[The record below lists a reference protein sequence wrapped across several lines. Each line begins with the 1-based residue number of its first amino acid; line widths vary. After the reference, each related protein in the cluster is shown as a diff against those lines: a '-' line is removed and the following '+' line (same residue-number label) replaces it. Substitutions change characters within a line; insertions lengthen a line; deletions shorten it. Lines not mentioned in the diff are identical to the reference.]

1 MSGNAN
7 SKTVYP
13 QADYAQR
20 IDFCE
25 VFEREMKPLY
35 LLAFLLTGNHND
47 AEQCFTATLEQALK
61 EQAVFKEWRRS
72 WVKRSLINNAIQIT
86 SPTSSRDPGK
96 RDLWSVEQHGPHGHD
111 EINAVTRLAP
121 LDRFV
126 FVMSVLERYSGWECS
141 LLLGCSMEKLARV
154 RAQAL
159 QELPGQ
165 DAFIPRSEAVLLSS
179 LQMSA

>member
-1 MSGNAN
+1 MSGNAKPN
-7 SKTVYP
+7 TAYP
-13 QADYAQR
+13 RADYAQR

-35 LLAFLLTGNHND
+35 LLAFLLTANHKD

-86 SPTSSRDPGK
+86 SSTSGRGPGK
-96 RDLWSVEQHGPHGHD
+96 RDLWGIEQHGTGGHA
-111 EINAVTRLAP
+111 EIDAVTRLAP
-121 LDRFV
+121 CERFV
-126 FVMSVLERYSGWECS
+126 FVMSVLERYSAWECS
-141 LLLGCSMEKLARV
+141 LLLGCSMEKVARV

-159 QELPGQ
+159 HELPGR
-165 DAFIPRSEAVLLSS
+165 DAFIPGSEAVLLSS

>member
-1 MSGNAN
+1 MFDNARP
-7 SKTVYP
+7 KTACP
-13 QADYAQR
+13 GADYAQR

-35 LLAFLLTGNHND
+35 LLAFLLTANHKD
-47 AEQCFTATLEQALK
+47 AEQCFTATLDQALK

-86 SPTSSRDPGK
+86 SPTSGRGPGK
-96 RDLWSVEQHGPHGHD
+96 RDLWRIGEHGTGGHVEID
-111 EINAVTRLAP
+111 AVTRLAP
-121 LDRFV
+121 CERFV
-126 FVMSVLERYSGWECS
+126 FVISVLERYSAWECS
-141 LLLGCSMEKLARV
+141 LLLGCSMEKVARV

-159 QELPGQ
+159 HELPGR
-165 DAFIPRSEAVLLSS
+165 DAFIPGSEAMLLSS